1 MEIKRKQPIPLQ
13 SQPNPNPKQ
22 NVSNAHLKH
31 VSASSKSFSFLSPE
45 STLVYYPFIALLS
58 AEVQLI
64 ANQIIKSVQS

>member
-13 SQPNPNPKQ
+13 SQPNPNPK
-22 NVSNAHLKH
+22 NVSNALLKH

-45 STLVYYPFIALLS
+45 STLVYYPFIPLLS